1 LALASILSVA
11 SGEARACGG
20 LFCDRPPPDPFAPL
34 PVAQNGEN
42 IVFAMTPDPAGGA
55 PTLEAHIQILY
66 TGDAGKFSW
75 VVPVEAAPEL
85 GVGTDRLFSAL
96 ATATAPQFR
105 ATSMTDGQCRILP
118 PSGSGGSA
126 AGSGSGG
133 AVGMGA
139 GGAAGTSGGGV
150 TVSFQ
155 GAVGPFDA
163 AVIMS
168 TDPGALKK
176 WLIDNG
182 YTVSDGAAALIDRY
196 VAEQKYFVALKLLN
210 GVGVQ
215 SIQPIVLKFRAPEP
229 CVPLRLTA
237 IAANPD
243 MPVLLWVLGDNR
255 VVPDGYHEIEIDEA
269 RINWEAGGSNYFG
282 PKGLVSQA
290 ANEAGGKAFIT
301 EYAGTSSIAQ
311 RVVYSNGQ
319 FDLPRLDAA
328 ATPPTYVQAFISMGL
343 ASDPQALPLLSQ
355 YIPMPEA
362 VKQMG
367 VTASQFYNNIS
378 SYWQTYAFPP
388 FDLPGLTKAISQK
401 IVQPR
406 IDAQMMIDAH
416 PYLTRLNTY
425 ISPEEMDQD
434 PLFLVNRDLPPVSNM
449 HMAVLRTMCAS
460 EYLYCNAPIR
470 LELSDGRKTW
480 IRHGSTADSCQGQ
493 PYDRSRLDLLP
504 SAQRAWA
511 RAATGVGQSVIDNSQ
526 DIVAGLAAND
536 AAFPTEQQRFFGGG
550 GRGGVGGG
558 AGGEPGLPGAGGGVV
573 PGTGGAGGGS
583 AGGASPDA
591 ASADGGSSDGGPNIP
606 GARGGSQSG
615 CGCAVTEAGAP
626 ARGRLLLS
634 VMAVG
639 AGLVLGSRRRRRRAE
654 PKDTS
659 VPVMDGRPPD

>member
-1 LALASILSVA
+1 LTFGLAAILSLS

-20 LFCDRPPPDPFAPL
+20 LFCNRPPPDPFAPL

-66 TGDAGKFSW
+66 TGDAAKFSW

-96 ATATAPQFR
+96 AAATQPQFR
-105 ATSMTDGQCRILP
+105 ATEMTDGQCRIPP
-118 PSGSGGSA
+118 PSGSGGST
-126 AGSGSGG
+126 AGNGSGG
-133 AVGMGA
+133 AVGMAAGGA
-139 GGAAGTSGGGV
+139 GGTAGGV

-168 TDPGALKK
+168 TDPGALKM
-176 WLIDNG
+176 WLTDNG
-182 YTVSDGAAALIDRY
+182 YIVSDGAAALIDRY

-311 RVVYSNGQ
+311 RIVYSNGQ

-328 ATPPTYVQAFISMGL
+328 GTPAAYVQAFISMGL

-355 YIPMPEA
+355 YIPMPDA

-367 VTASQFYNNIS
+367 VTPSQFYNNIS
-378 SYWQTYAFPP
+378 FYWQTYAFPP

-425 ISPEEMDQD
+425 ISPEEMDKD
-434 PLFLVNRDLPPVSNM
+434 PLFLVNRDLPPVSNV
-449 HMAVLRTMCAS
+449 HTAVLRTMCGS
-460 EYLYCNAPIR
+460 EYLFCNAPVR

-480 IRHGSTADSCQGQ
+480 ARHGSTADSCQGQ

-526 DIVAGLAAND
+526 AIVAGLAAND
-536 AAFPTEQQRFFGGG
+536 EAFPIEQRRFFGGSG
-550 GRGGVGGG
+550 GAGGG
-558 AGGEPGLPGAGGGVV
+558 AGGEPGLPGAGGRGVIA
-573 PGTGGAGGGS
+573 TGGAGGGI
-583 AGGASPDA
+583 AGAPTSDA
-591 ASADGGSSDGGPNIP
+591 GLSDGGPNTP
-606 GARGGSQSG
+606 GARGGAQSG
-615 CGCAVTEAGAP
+615 CGCEVTGAGAVTRAP
-626 ARGRLLLS
+626 LWLS
-634 VMAVG
+634 AMAAG
-639 AGLVLGSRRRRRRAE
+639 AGLVVVSRRRRRRAE
-654 PKDTS
+654 RDAP
-659 VPVMDGRPPD
+659 GRGRSSSS